1 MLLRFFRLR
10 YRSRLARSIRGVQE
24 FSQNH
29 KRKDFEISLKRIIL
43 KARCF
48 SFESR
53 DRIYDIHFSL
63 VHRGK
68 EKVWG
73 SRQSL
78 YPWGQGLVGFVRAKR
93 IGRSTIRPGWL
104 ERREPWL
111 VNWNCRQTPRPWKH
125 RWDCS
130 SRQASTGFLFSFEI
144 ASIFFSLPR
153 SFSFG
158 IATGRLNL
166 AASRDAT
173 LFDSR
178 KRRHV
183 IVTPSIR
190 LDHSLIF
197 FVKKKKK
204 RSRLSPFAP
213 SFVSPP
219 RINSS
224 AEINPDPR
232 TVVASKIPRV
242 YFSSRFDLSYFVHE
256 LWNRRKNSWKL
267 IIRTKR
273 EKG

>member
-1 MLLRFFRLR
+1 MVKSKKKKFLQYKIGGKFCMLRFFRLR

-53 DRIYDIHFSL
+53 DRIYKDIHFSL

-158 IATGRLNL
+158 IATQ
-166 AASRDAT
+166 SRRIAGCNPLWLEET
-173 LFDSR
+173 APR
-178 KRRHV
+178 NCY
-183 IVTPSIR
+183 SIHPPR
-190 LDHSLIF
+190 SFSHF
-197 FVKKKKK
+197 FRKKKKK

-232 TVVASKIPRV
+232 CG
-242 YFSSRFDLSYFVHE
+242 
-256 LWNRRKNSWKL
+256 RR
-267 IIRTKR
+267 I
-273 EKG
+273 